1 MTGLQYSAQA
11 LVLLARLPEA
21 GRVKTRLSPPLAPA
35 QCLAV
40 HRWLLHERL
49 ATLPDVAAA
58 CYWFW
63 TGSAGGEGRAWLAR
77 AERRGW
83 RGLRQVEGDLGVRM
97 GAALRWALLHHERVV
112 LVGSDCPGL
121 TPARIGEALALL
133 RRWPLVLNPAMDGGY
148 VLIGM
153 TRRALG
159 ARALFSDMPW
169 GGDQVLRETLL
180 RARRAGIP
188 VALLPPLSDIDR
200 AEDLP
205 GSGVPEAL
213 WRR

>member
-1 MTGLQYSAQA
+1 MRGPQYNAQA
-11 LVLLARLPEA
+11 LILLARLPEP
-21 GRVKTRLSPPLAPA
+21 GRVKTRLSPPLDPDR
-35 QCLAV
+35 CLAV

-49 ATLPDVAAA
+49 TTLPVVAAA
-58 CYWFW
+58 RYWFW
-63 TGSAGGEGRAWLAR
+63 TGPAGGEGRAWLAW

-83 RGLRQVEGDLGVRM
+83 QGLRQVEGDLGVRM

-121 TPARIGEALALL
+121 TPARIEEALGLL
-133 RRWPLVLNPAMDGGY
+133 HRWPLVLNPATDGGY

-159 ARALFSDMPW
+159 ARGLFENMPW
-169 GGDQVLRETLL
+169 GSDRVLRETLL
-180 RARRAGIP
+180 RARRAGLP

-205 GSGVPEAL
+205 GAGVPEAL

>member
-1 MTGLQYSAQA
+1 LNGGQYNAPA
-11 LVLLARLPEA
+11 LLLLARLPEP
-21 GRVKTRLSPPLAPA
+21 GKVKTRLAPSLDAA
-35 QCLAV
+35 QCMAV
-40 HRWLLHERL
+40 HHWLLQERL
-49 ATLPDVAAA
+49 HTLRAVPARR
-58 CYWFW
+58 YWWW
-63 TGSAGGEGRAWLAR
+63 TGQADAASRALLSSAHRCGWHLAR
-77 AERRGW
+77 
-83 RGLRQVEGDLGVRM
+83 QPEGDLGQRM
-97 GAALRWALLHHERVV
+97 HRALATALLRHPQVV
-112 LVGSDCPGL
+112 LVGSDCLGL

-133 RRWPLVLNPAMDGGY
+133 RQWPLVLNPATDGGY
-148 VLIGM
+148 ALIGM

-180 RARRAGIP
+180 RARRAGLP